1 MLLGVGCALPVE
13 DEARGQGAANFGDG
27 GSDRGGGRQ
36 AEAEVLREC
45 GAGVAA
51 GQRARSSGRA
61 DDSWRNLCYSA
72 GRGRGCSGG

>member
-1 MLLGVGCALPVE
+1 MSDVHSLWRLRLGAREQLTSE
-13 DEARGQGAANFGDG
+13 MEAQSG
-27 GSDRGGGRQ
+27 GEQ
-36 AEAEVLREC
+36 AEAEGLREC

-61 DDSWRNLCYSA
+61 DDSWRNLCCSA